1 MREVFGAFL
10 TDPLHINETIFD
22 LWLEGLNV
30 TDALSSL
37 CKESHSP
44 STIDPFDK
52 NVFSH
57 DLINHYRLYDK
68 LEHYL
73 MHPNLLQSQLL
84 YQIPRVKKQYMIER
98 YYSFN
103 VQVARWFLGNQQN
116 TKMRKG
122 LDEMSEFAKES
133 LTR

>member
-10 TDPLHINETIFD
+10 TDPIHINETIFD
-22 LWLEGLNV
+22 LWLEGLNK
-30 TDALSSL
+30 TDAPSSL
-37 CKESHSP
+37 CKDAHSP
-44 STIDPFDK
+44 STTGPFDK

-84 YQIPRVKKQYMIER
+84 FQIPRVKKQYMIEL
-98 YYSFN
+98 YYSFTGK
-103 VQVARWFLGNQQN
+103 VARWFLGDQQN
-116 TKMRKG
+116 KKMRKG
-122 LDEMSEFAKES
+122 LDEMSECAKES